1 MTEKKTVLIIDD
13 DKAIS
18 GFLHEMLQSDG
29 FEVSC
34 CDDGMSAL
42 GLAKEKCFDVVITDY
57 RMPGMDGVEITRSL
71 RLQCSGSFIIGIS
84 SECKGKNFFD
94 AGADAFLKKPFPFKD
109 LISIIIKKPP
119 V

>member
-18 GFLHEMLQSDG
+18 GFLDEMLRSDG

-42 GLAKEKCFDVVITDY
+42 ELAKEKCFDFVITDY
-57 RMPGMDGVEITRSL
+57 RMPGMDGVEITKSL

-84 SECKGKNFFD
+84 SECKGKNFCD
-94 AGADAFLKKPFPFKD
+94 AGANAFLKKPFPFKD
-109 LISIIIKKPP
+109 LISIIIKKPT